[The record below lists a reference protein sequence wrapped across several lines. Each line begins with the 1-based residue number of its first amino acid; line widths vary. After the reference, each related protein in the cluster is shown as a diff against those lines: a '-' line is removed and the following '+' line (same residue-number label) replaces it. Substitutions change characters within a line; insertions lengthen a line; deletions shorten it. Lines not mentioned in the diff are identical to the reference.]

1 MAEEFYT
8 HELQEK
14 MDVSKWLDSE
24 QAHRD
29 LCGNYEYCAFCNK
42 AEEFPCANAYVRM
55 TEKENAEKER
65 EALAAAEAARAC
77 GLGLNA
83 GHDLNLVNLEYFI
96 RSIPWTDEVSIGH
109 AIICDALY
117 MGLEKTIKAY
127 LSKIK
132 IF

>member
-65 EALAAAEAARAC
+65 EALAAAEAAEADD
-77 GLGLNA
+77 GMTVLGKTV
-83 GHDLNLVNLEYFI
+83 DLDDVKRRKAARKSLSFAVNF
-96 RSIPWTDEVSIGH
+96 SN
-109 AIICDALY
+109 
-117 MGLEKTIKAY
+117 
-127 LSKIK
+127 
-132 IF
+132 

>member
-42 AEEFPCANAYVRM
+42 AEG
-55 TEKENAEKER
+55 
-65 EALAAAEAARAC
+65 ARGSCRGGSC
-77 GLGLNA
+77 GSG
-83 GHDLNLVNLEYFI
+83 
-96 RSIPWTDEVSIGH
+96 
-109 AIICDALY
+109 
-117 MGLEKTIKAY
+117 
-127 LSKIK
+127 
-132 IF
+132 